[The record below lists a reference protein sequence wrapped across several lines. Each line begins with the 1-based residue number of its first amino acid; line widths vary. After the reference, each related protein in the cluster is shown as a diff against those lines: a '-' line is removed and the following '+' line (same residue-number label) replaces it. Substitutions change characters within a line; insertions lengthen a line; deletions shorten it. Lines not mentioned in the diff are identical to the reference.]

1 MREMERFEK
10 RAAVVKAMASATRL
24 VIVDELSRI
33 PRAVGELAE
42 LVDLDISTVSRH
54 LSVLRNAAIVSS
66 TREGNRIIYS
76 LSAPCILTF
85 FDCIEKVLSGD
96 DDTAVEGCRSMGKDR

>member
-1 MREMERFEK
+1 
-10 RAAVVKAMASATRL
+10 MASAPRL
-24 VIVDELSRI
+24 IIVDELSRTS
-33 PRAVGELAE
+33 RTVGELAE

-76 LSAPCILTF
+76 LRAPCILTF
-85 FDCIEKVLSGD
+85 FDCIEKMLSGD
-96 DDTAVEGCRSMGKDR
+96 DDIAAEGCCDRGRDR